1 MRYPD
6 KMKQRVGEVFIA
18 TGDIHQAHQTIIDE
32 YSGQYDRLPTLS
44 TITQWLKDRQLM
56 DVRDNIYVDTI
67 KDSRARQLEE
77 QVQRREFQRST
88 MQQVYDAGMDGVIGP
103 NAKPFKNPLDATRA
117 AEIAYNIERKLTDE
131 EINLKF
137 VEDVLSVVD
146 KVIKD
151 DEIKRDIGIELRKVL
166 IRHSS

>member
-6 KMKQRVGEVFIA
+6 KMKLRAGEVFIE
-18 TGDIHQAHQTIIDE
+18 TGDIHQVHQTIIDE
-32 YSGQYDRLPTLS
+32 YSNQYDKLPTLS

-56 DVRDNIYVDTI
+56 DVRDNMYVDTI
-67 KDSRARQLEE
+67 KDSRAKQLLE
-77 QVQRREFQRST
+77 QIQRREYLRNS
-88 MQQVYDAGMDGVIGP
+88 MEQVIDAGLDGVIGQ

-131 EINLKF
+131 EINLQF